1 MLFSLDLFIPTGE
14 IIAMLDVLRRNAGS
28 WAIKGILTFI
38 ALTFIWWGVGSYS
51 ESGRDVA
58 ATVGGENISMAEVD
72 EAYAGLEKTYRDVY
86 GNAFTSDMAK
96 ALNLRRQAL
105 DSLIRRKLM
114 LAEAETMGIATSN
127 EEVQQEIAATPAF
140 QVDGKFREDQYQSIL
155 TYNRVL
161 PTEYEAAK
169 KEEITIRKVEG
180 LFSASARVPESEA
193 HDLYN
198 LTFRQIKLLV
208 VTSDPAKAKNI
219 PSPTEGEIA
228 AKYEQTRESYRI
240 PARVKLSVAHFSPE
254 TFARKVE
261 PSEQEIL
268 SFYEGNADRFQTEE
282 SRLVHPVTVTYAAG
296 AREAARKKV
305 EEGLAEARK
314 GKDRFEEIAKKL
326 SRGKEGETWVTRREM
341 RPELADAV
349 FAAPVD
355 DVVGPIDT
363 GRGFTIVRVNRIKFP
378 ETLPLE
384 QVRERVH
391 ALLKLER
398 GKETAVIRA
407 YEAHAKAMESQDL
420 AGACAP
426 FGVTLRETGWLDD
439 GKEDD
444 VPSEVVQEALLL
456 QPGDIGPVR
465 TVGDTHYLFRVT
477 AKENSRIPPLSDV
490 RNRVV
495 ADVVQEKRVA
505 SARAEIDKV
514 LTDAKTSSDL
524 KRNATRAGLAVTTTP
539 FFPPLSGSIPG
550 ILAEAGDIRR
560 DLLDLS
566 PKSPVS
572 SKVFTAGTRFLAIA
586 FVAEQPADQMEWEA
600 GKDAF
605 LQELVERK
613 RAGAI
618 EAFLSE
624 RMKQAKVEI
633 NPEALK

>member
-1 MLFSLDLFIPTGE
+1 
-14 IIAMLDVLRRNAGS
+14 MLDVLRRNAGS
-28 WAIKGILTFI
+28 WVIKGILTFI

-51 ESGRDVA
+51 ESSRDVA
-58 ATVGGENISMAEVD
+58 ATVGEETISMTEFA
-72 EAYAGLEKTYRDVY
+72 EAYSGLEKTYREVY
-86 GNAFTSDMAK
+86 GNAFTPDMAK

-105 DSLIRRKLM
+105 ESLIRQKLM

-127 EEVQQEIAATPAF
+127 EEVQDEIAATPAF
-140 QVDGKFREDQYQSIL
+140 QVDGKFREDRYQSIL

-169 KEEITIRKVEG
+169 REEITIRKVEG

-193 HDLYN
+193 HDLFN
-198 LTFRQIKLLV
+198 MTFREIKLLV
-208 VTSDPAKAKNI
+208 VTSDPAKVKKI
-219 PSPTEGEIA
+219 PSPTEGDIA

-240 PARVKLSVAHFSPE
+240 PARVKLSVARFSPE
-254 TFARKVE
+254 TFASKVA
-261 PSEQEIL
+261 PSEPEIL
-268 SFYEGNADRFQTEE
+268 SFYEGNAERFQKEE
-282 SRLVHPVTVTYAAG
+282 SRLVHPVTVSYAAG
-296 AREAARKKV
+296 AKKAAREKA
-305 EEGLAEARK
+305 EEALAEARK
-314 GKDRFEEIAKKL
+314 GKARFEEIAKKL
-326 SRGKEGETWVTRREM
+326 SRGKEGATWVTRREM

-349 FAAPVD
+349 FSAPVD

-363 GRGFTIVRVNRIKFP
+363 GREFTIVRVNQIKFP
-378 ETLPLE
+378 EPLPLE
-384 QVRERVH
+384 QVRERVI

-398 GKETAVIRA
+398 GKDTAVIRA
-407 YEAHAKAMESQDL
+407 YEAHGKAMESQDL

-426 FGVTLRETGWLDD
+426 FGVTPRETGWSDD
-439 GKEDD
+439 GKEND
-444 VPSEVVQEALLL
+444 VPPAVVQEALML
-456 QPGDIGPVR
+456 QPGDIGPVK
-465 TVGDTHYLFRVT
+465 TVDDTHFLFRVT

-495 ADVVQEKRVA
+495 ADVEQEKRIA
-505 SARAEIDKV
+505 SARAELDKA
-514 LTDAKTSSDL
+514 LTEAKTSSDL

-539 FFPPLSGSIPG
+539 YFPPLSGSLPG
-550 ILAEAGDIRR
+550 ILAAAGDIRR

-572 SKVFTAGTRFLAIA
+572 SKVFTAGTRFLSVA
-586 FVAEQPADQMEWEA
+586 FVGEQPVDQKEWET

-613 RAGAI
+613 RTGAL
-618 EAFLSE
+618 EAFLTE